1 MLEGII
7 MAIIF
12 VFTDR
17 EEERAKELGVNHVR
31 LYDTSRESLNKIL
44 NDPFIK
50 ILMPFLSDEKERA
63 ELIANFENQIVMRKI
78 WRGED
83 VILR

>member
-1 MLEGII
+1 

-17 EEERAKELGVNHVR
+17 EQERAKELGVNHVR
-31 LYDTSRESLNKIL
+31 LYDTSKESFDKML
-44 NDPFIK
+44 NDPMIK
-50 ILMPFLSDEKERA
+50 IIMPFLSDEKERR
-63 ELIANFENQIVMRKI
+63 ELEINFGNQVMMRKI

-83 VILR
+83 VILRW